1 MNIGE
6 RIKDLRIAKGYSQI
20 ELAHLANLKP
30 PAISQYESS
39 ARSPSN
45 SALSELSKALG
56 TTADYLLNGE
66 NKINDTEKD
75 MLALFNSL
83 SEMDKEHVLSY
94 LKFLSMKNR

>member
-6 RIKDLRIAKGYSQI
+6 RIKNLRISKGYNQT

-39 ARSPSN
+39 VRLPSN
-45 SALSELSKALG
+45 LALNKLSKALG

-66 NKINDTEKD
+66 NEINDKEKD
-75 MLALFNSL
+75 VLALFTSL
-83 SEMDKEHVLSY
+83 SEGDKEHVLSY
-94 LKFLSMKNR
+94 LRYLSVKNR